1 MQNRSGVASN
11 KEDFCANM
19 FSFVR
24 EELEETANVNWV
36 AQQKYFHLQGNAV
49 FVSHRSQNAMHLK
62 PRRLK
67 NCLSYEAS
75 GRRHAAG
82 GWTPHLFAPFR
93 QQQHSLLPPL
103 RLSAPLP
110 LALIFAGRSTAQR
123 PARIFDLLPLLPPP
137 LSNPLHPPLKSQA
150 ISCCTPPPPPTAEG
164 VLLALIHLRE
174 GRREWTTK

>member
-1 MQNRSGVASN
+1 MQNRSVLASN

-67 NCLSYEAS
+67 NCLSYETLGRKKACSGGVDPTSICSVPPTTTFPPSAS
-75 GRRHAAG
+75 ATICA
-82 GWTPHLFAPFR
+82 
-93 QQQHSLLPPL
+93 SPP
-103 RLSAPLP
+103 P
-110 LALIFAGRSTAQR
+110 ALIFAGRSQR
-123 PARIFDLLPLLPPP
+123 KGPPGYLIFFPSSTLLSRIPSPLP
-137 LSNPLHPPLKSQA
+137 
-150 ISCCTPPPPPTAEG
+150 
-164 VLLALIHLRE
+164 
-174 GRREWTTK
+174 